1 MRTDIAAAILAIALS
16 ITLALGTGDASAQKS
31 KDTLRLPLKFPIDY
45 IAYAYSGGVV
55 ETQFST
61 MAVYDTLIN
70 FDEQAAK
77 FVPSLAKSWKQID
90 DVTTQFELRDDV
102 KWHDG
107 EAFDADDVV
116 DSLMW
121 MINPDAK
128 LTNAGNW
135 EWIERVEKTG
145 PHTVRLISK
154 RPTPHAFGRLTA
166 GTDIWPVHI
175 VSKLENRKDFGRE
188 PVGTGPYR
196 ATQVDSNKGII
207 LEKFADYK
215 MASNAKPAGKIGRI
229 HLLPIPD
236 PGTQVAQLLADGVDA
251 IKEPEVT
258 QVPDLL
264 KDPRFTSFVDQRI
277 AYVYMAIDAKGAAGN
292 KALTDL
298 RVRKAMFLAVDRE
311 MTTKMSVGD
320 AEIPLVKAM
329 CWKPQQAGCDY
340 TVELPKHNIA
350 EAKKLLAEAGYPN
363 GFEIEISCYTGTRY
377 TRIATVV
384 AEQFRQIG
392 LKPKINCVPGGTY
405 LKLKR
410 ENKIQLVLAGFPA
423 GSMAD
428 AGGVL
433 NLFADPQ
440 RLDFHGDKEIF
451 GWAREFAAE
460 MDPEKRMGIGRKI
473 FNAYTE
479 RAYVMPVA
487 PIPTQFVMR
496 KEVRIDGGTLQTP
509 GVMAGNFS
517 WK

>member
-1 MRTDIAAAILAIALS
+1 MRFVLAAG
-16 ITLALGTGDASAQKS
+16 LALVLSVAAGDATAQKS
-31 KDTLRLPLKFPIDY
+31 KDTLRLPLKFPIDF
-45 IAYAYSGGVV
+45 IAYSYSGGVV

-70 FDEQAAK
+70 FDEEAAK
-77 FVPSLAKSWKQID
+77 FVPGLAKSWIRVNE
-90 DVTTQFELRDDV
+90 VTTDFQLRDDV

-107 EAFDADDVV
+107 DAFDADDVV

-121 MINPDAK
+121 LINPSAK

-135 EWIERVEKTG
+135 EWIEKVEKVG

-154 RPTPHAFGRLTA
+154 RPTPHDFARLTA
-166 GTDIWPVHI
+166 GTDIWPVHV
-175 VSKLENRKDFGRE
+175 VSKLEDRKDFGKA

-196 ATQVDSNKGII
+196 AVQVDTNKGII

-215 MASNAKPAGKIGRI
+215 MASAAKPAGKIGRF
-229 HLLPIPD
+229 HLMPIPD
-236 PGTQVAQLLADGVDA
+236 PGTQMAQLLSDGVDA

-258 QVPDLL
+258 QVADLL

-277 AYVYMAIDAKGAAGN
+277 AYVYMAIDAMGAAGN
-292 KALTDL
+292 KALADM
-298 RVRKAMFLAVDRE
+298 RVRKALFLAVDRNA
-311 MTTKMSVGD
+311 TTKMSVDD
-320 AEIPLVKAM
+320 APIPPVKAM
-329 CWKPQQAGCDY
+329 CWKPQQSGCDY
-340 TVELPKHNIA
+340 TVELPDQNIP
-350 EAKKLLAEAGYPN
+350 EAKRLLAEAGYPN
-363 GFEIEISCYTGTRY
+363 GFEIEVSCYTGTRY
-377 TRIATVV
+377 TRISTVV
-384 AEQFRQIG
+384 AEQFRKIG
-392 LKPKINCVPGGTY
+392 LQPKINCMPGGAY

-451 GWAREFAAE
+451 DWAAQFNGE
-460 MDPEKRMGIGRKI
+460 MDPQKRMEVGRKI

-487 PIPTQFVMR
+487 PIPTQFVHR
-496 KEVRIDGGTLQTP
+496 KEIKIEGGTLQTP

-517 WK
+517 WR